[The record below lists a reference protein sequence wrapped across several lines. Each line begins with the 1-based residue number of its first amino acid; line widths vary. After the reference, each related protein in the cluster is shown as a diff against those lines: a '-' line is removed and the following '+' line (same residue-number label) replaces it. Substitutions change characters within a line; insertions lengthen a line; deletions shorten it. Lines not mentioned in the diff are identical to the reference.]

1 MEAGYGYPAT
11 GGERGRL
18 RAADA
23 DRDRV
28 AAVLKRLSR

>member
-1 MEAGYGYPAT
+1 MMAAGHGYPVADGDKGT
-11 GGERGRL
+11 M

-28 AAVLKRLSR
+28 AADR